1 MSGKAQD
8 LAEGLFIRVY
18 ESERMAGPKSNVG
31 KNPLRAGGRVDGKE
45 RAQSGGGSGGPFRR
59 HYSRKNTE
67 ET

>member
-1 MSGKAQD
+1 MIG
-8 LAEGLFIRVY
+8 GGG

-31 KNPLRAGGRVDGKE
+31 KNPLRAGGRVEGKE